1 MPAEKKVT
9 SVLKNKIY
17 PKVNASLSKN
27 GAVAKYKKNIQ
38 VYFNAKHDEI
48 YNIAPYTRILF
59 GQNEIDNFF
68 KSVSLVESDIEK
80 DLHDT
85 YYWEMKNFNP
95 RAAKDPLTVTMMMII
110 RYFILK
116 NDNMNAELSA
126 IYLAFTG
133 KFYASVHYGSFPK
146 VQPSEYKHIMDY
158 VVNEMLTQKFDLKK
172 EGTVFG
178 AVRSLCKTWLNT
190 YWDEFKDPDDD
201 DMRLLIQQLH
211 GRLKS
216 FMSNIASLYYEA
228 YEKNLYM
235 SYDSDNYSEDNYR
248 IADTDS
254 LKAERCVENTMLAVN
269 SNNID
274 IKLCKISSDSN
285 VKVAEVQSI
294 LESIQSDKDN
304 IPVIKELLR
313 IIICEYF
320 RESKEKD
327 VTSLEFVNKSITPK
341 PNTKNPN
348 IIRQKEIIEGWLN
361 ENSPNYRKRKSR
373 EATASSYYKSI
384 LKYYVLLINKC
395 NK

>member
-1 MPAEKKVT
+1 MPAEKKIT
-9 SVLKNKIY
+9 SVLRDKIY
-17 PKVNASLSKN
+17 PKVDASLSKN
-27 GAVAKYKKNIQ
+27 GTIAKYKKNIQ
-38 VYFNAKHDEI
+38 SFFNAKHDEI
-48 YNIAPYTRILF
+48 YNIAPYSRILF

-68 KSVSLVESDIEK
+68 KSVSLEEKDIEN

-85 YYWEMKNFNP
+85 YYWNMNFNP

-110 RYFILK
+110 RYFVLK
-116 NDNMNAELSA
+116 KDQMNAELSA

-133 KFYASVHYGSFPK
+133 KFYASVHYNSFPK
-146 VQPSEYKHIMDY
+146 VQPIEYKHIMDY
-158 VVNEMLTQKFDLKK
+158 VVNEMLTQKFDLKR
-172 EGTVFG
+172 EGTIFG
-178 AVRSLCKTWLNT
+178 AVRSICKTWLTT
-190 YWDEFKDPDDD
+190 YWDNFKDPDDD
-201 DMRLLIQQLH
+201 DARLLIQQLH

-228 YEKNLYM
+228 YEKNLYI

-254 LKAERCVENTMLAVN
+254 LKAERCVENTMLVIN

-274 IKLCKISSDSN
+274 INLCKISSDKN

-313 IIICEYF
+313 IIIGEYF
-320 RESKEKD
+320 KESKEKD
-327 VTSLEFVNKSITPK
+327 VTSLDFINKSITPK

-348 IIRQKEIIEGWLN
+348 IIRQKQIIESWLD
-361 ENSPNYRKRKSR
+361 ENSPNYRKRKNR

>member
-1 MPAEKKVT
+1 MAEKKIT
-9 SVLKNKIY
+9 TVLKDKIY
-17 PKVNASLSKN
+17 PKVNTALSKN
-27 GAVAKYKKNIQ
+27 GVIPKYKKNIQ
-38 VYFNAKHDEI
+38 KYFNAKHDEI
-48 YNIAPYTRILF
+48 YNVAPYSRILF
-59 GQNEIDNFF
+59 GQNEIDDFF
-68 KSVSLVESDIEK
+68 QSVSLNEQDIEN

-85 YYWEMKNFNP
+85 YYWNMNFNP

-110 RYFILK
+110 RYFIIK
-116 NDNMNAELSA
+116 KDNMNAELSA

-133 KFYASVHYGSFPK
+133 KFYASVHYSSFPK
-146 VQPSEYKHIMDY
+146 VQPIEYKHIMDY
-158 VVNEMLTQKFDLKK
+158 VVNEMLTQKFDLKR

-178 AVRSLCKTWLNT
+178 AVRSLCKTWLET
-190 YWDEFKDPDDD
+190 YWDNFIDGDDQD
-201 DMRLLIQQLH
+201 LALLIQQLH

-228 YEKNLYM
+228 YEKNLYI

-254 LKAERCVENTMLAVN
+254 LKAERCVENTMLVVN

-274 IKLCKISSDSN
+274 IKLCKIASDKN
-285 VKVAEVQSI
+285 VKINEVQSI

-304 IPVIKELLR
+304 IPIIKELLR
-313 IIICEYF
+313 IIVCEYF

-327 VTSLEFVNKSITPK
+327 VTSLDFINKTITPK

-348 IIRQKEIIEGWLN
+348 IIRQKEIIENWLN
-361 ENSPNYRKRKSR
+361 ENSPNYRKRKNR

-384 LKYYVLLINKC
+384 LKYYALLINKC

>member
-1 MPAEKKVT
+1 MAEKKVT
-9 SVLKNKIY
+9 TVIRDKIY
-17 PKVNASLSKN
+17 PKVNTALSKN
-27 GAVAKYKKNIQ
+27 GAIPKYKKNIQ
-38 VYFNAKHDEI
+38 KYFNDKHDEI
-48 YNIAPYTRILF
+48 YNVAPYTRILF

-68 KSVSLVESDIEK
+68 KSVSLEEKDIEN
-80 DLHDT
+80 DLHGT
-85 YYWEMKNFNP
+85 YYWDMNFNP
-95 RAAKDPLTVTMMMII
+95 RSAKDPLTVTMMMVI
-110 RYFILK
+110 RYFIMK
-116 NDNMNAELSA
+116 KDNMNAELSA

-146 VQPSEYKHIMDY
+146 VQPSEYKHVMDY
-158 VVNEMLTQKFDLKK
+158 VVNEMLTQKFDLKR

-178 AVRSLCKTWLNT
+178 AVRSLCKTWLET
-190 YWDEFKDPDDD
+190 YWDNFKDGDDHD
-201 DMRLLIQQLH
+201 IAILIQQLH

-228 YEKNLYM
+228 HEKNLYI

-254 LKAERCVENTMLAVN
+254 LRAERCVENAMIAVN

-274 IKLCKISSDSN
+274 IKLCKIASDKN
-285 VKVAEVQSI
+285 VKVNEVQSI

-304 IPVIKELLR
+304 IPIIKELLR
-313 IIICEYF
+313 IIVCEYF
-320 RESKEKD
+320 RGSKEKD
-327 VTSLEFVNKSITPK
+327 VASLDFINKSITPK

-348 IIRQKEIIEGWLN
+348 IIRQKEIIESWLN
-361 ENSPNYRKRKSR
+361 ENSPNYRKRKNR

-384 LKYYVLLINKC
+384 LKYYTLLINKC